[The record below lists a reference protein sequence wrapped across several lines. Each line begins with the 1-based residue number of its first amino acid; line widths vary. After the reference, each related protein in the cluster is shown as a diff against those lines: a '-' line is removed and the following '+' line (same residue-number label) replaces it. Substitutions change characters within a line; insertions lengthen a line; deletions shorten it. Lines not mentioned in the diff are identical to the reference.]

1 MVMHSFFLPVYLS
14 IATTLLLDAQ
24 DYTLRFIIALLLVD
38 INWVC
43 FVLLKESD
51 IAVLGT
57 VALAAMCCML
67 ASAVSRAVV

>member
-1 MVMHSFFLPVYLS
+1 MTSKICQSMVMHSFFLPVYLS

-24 DYTLRFIIALLLVD
+24 VD

>member
-24 DYTLRFIIALLLVD
+24 VD